1 MKSTNFEGET
11 ADARL
16 KYIYAMKQLVW
27 HKRGVPNPMYVSLED
42 GDKKYSC
49 SGIKIKYNQL
59 LAFSKE
65 GTS

>member
-11 ADARL
+11 SDARL

-42 GDKKYSC
+42 GDKNIAAQELKSNIINY
-49 SGIKIKYNQL
+49 
-59 LAFSKE
+59 
-65 GTS
+65 